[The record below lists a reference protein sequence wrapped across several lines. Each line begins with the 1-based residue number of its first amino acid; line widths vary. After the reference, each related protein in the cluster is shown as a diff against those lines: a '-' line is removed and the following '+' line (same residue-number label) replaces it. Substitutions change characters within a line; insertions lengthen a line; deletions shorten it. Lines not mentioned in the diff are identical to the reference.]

1 MSHLRERLE
10 AGKFVITT
18 EMEPPKGTDLS
29 QFLSTA
35 ALLKD
40 KVHAV
45 NVTDNQRAIM
55 RLSSVGGSALLIRE
69 GLEPILQVTCRDRN
83 RLALQSDL
91 LTAWVLGVRNVLAM
105 TGDPV
110 EAGDHPMAKP
120 VFDVSSAAL
129 LQLIAQL
136 NVGKD
141 GGGHPLEG
149 RTDFFCGATVNPCV
163 VPLEPELK
171 RFQEKVEAGA
181 RFFQT
186 QAIYDLEAFARFMEI
201 ARKLPV
207 YILAGLIPLRSA
219 RMAQFLNE
227 KVPGIHVPAAMIE
240 RLDKTS
246 DPVESGLAIAVEL
259 VEGLKELCQ
268 GIHLMVVGK
277 EKDFE
282 ILRRISVLKAG
293 VHEHRDSRR

>member
-1 MSHLRERLE
+1 MTYLRERLE

-35 ALLKD
+35 QLLKGR
-40 KVHAV
+40 VHAV
-45 NVTDNQRAIM
+45 NVTDNQRAVM
-55 RLSSVGGSALLIRE
+55 RLSSVGGSTLLVRE
-69 GLEPILQVTCRDRN
+69 RIEPILQVTCRDRN
-83 RLALQSDL
+83 RMALQSDL
-91 LTAWVLGVRNVLAM
+91 LTAWVLGIRNVLTM

-110 EAGDHPMAKP
+110 EVGDHPMAKP
-120 VFDVSSAAL
+120 VFDMSSAAL

-136 NVGKD
+136 NAGKD
-141 GGGHPLEG
+141 GAGHPLEG

-163 VPLEPELK
+163 EPFEPELK
-171 RFQEKVEAGA
+171 RFEEKVEAGA

-201 ARKLPV
+201 TRELPV
-207 YILAGLIPLRSA
+207 FIIAGLIPLRSA
-219 RMAQFLNE
+219 RMARFLNQ
-227 KVPGIHVPAAMIE
+227 KVPGIRVPKGMVE
-240 RLDKTS
+240 QLDKAP
-246 DPVESGLAIAVEL
+246 DPVDRGLEIAVEL
-259 VEGLKELCQ
+259 VKGLKALCH

-282 ILRRISVLKAG
+282 ILRRLP
-293 VHEHRDSRR
+293 DLND

>member
-1 MSHLRERLE
+1 MSKLGERLQ
-10 AGKFVITT
+10 AGQFVITT

-29 QFLSTA
+29 HFLSTA
-35 ALLKD
+35 KLLKG

-55 RLSSVGGSALLIRE
+55 RLSSVGGSALLVRE

-83 RLALQSDL
+83 RMALQSDV
-91 LTAWVLGVRNVLAM
+91 LTAWVLGVRNILTM

-136 NVGKD
+136 NSGND
-141 GGGHPLEG
+141 GAGHSLEG
-149 RTDFFCGATVNPCV
+149 ATDFFCGATVNPCV
-163 VPLEPELK
+163 EPFEPELK
-171 RFQEKVEAGA
+171 RFEEKVDAGA

-186 QAIYDLEAFARFMEI
+186 QAIYDLEAFTRFMEL

-207 YILAGLIPLRSA
+207 YIIAGLIPLRSA
-219 RMAQFLNE
+219 RMAHFLNE
-227 KVPGIHVPAAMIE
+227 KVPGIRVPASMIE
-240 RLDKTS
+240 ALDKTS
-246 DPVESGLAIAVEL
+246 DPEEKGLEIAVQLIED
-259 VEGLKELCQ
+259 LKDVCQ

-277 EKDFE
+277 EKNFE
-282 ILRRISVLKAG
+282 ILNRLSVPL
-293 VHEHRDSRR
+293 

>member
-1 MSHLRERLE
+1 MSKLGERLQ
-10 AGKFVITT
+10 AGQFVITT

-35 ALLKD
+35 KLLNG

-55 RLSSVGGSALLIRE
+55 RLSSVGGSALLVRE

-83 RLALQSDL
+83 RMALQSDIL
-91 LTAWVLGVRNVLAM
+91 SAWVLGVRNILTM

-129 LQLIAQL
+129 LRLIVQL
-136 NVGKD
+136 NSGNN
-141 GGGHPLEG
+141 GAGHFLEG
-149 RTDFFCGATVNPCV
+149 ATDFFCGATVNPCV
-163 VPLEPELK
+163 KPFEPELK
-171 RFQEKVEAGA
+171 RFEEKVEAGA

-186 QAIYDLEAFARFMEI
+186 QAIYDLEAFGRFMEI
-201 ARKLPV
+201 VRTLPV
-207 YILAGLIPLRSA
+207 YIIAGLIPLRSA
-219 RMAQFLNE
+219 KMAHFLNE
-227 KVPGIHVPAAMIE
+227 KVPGIRVPASMIE
-240 RLDKTS
+240 ELEKTS
-246 DPVESGLAIAVEL
+246 DPEEKGLEIAVQL
-259 VEGLKELCQ
+259 VEGLKGICQ

-277 EKDFE
+277 EKNFA
-282 ILRRISVLKAG
+282 ILNRLSVQL
-293 VHEHRDSRR
+293 

>member
-1 MSHLRERLE
+1 MSKLGERLQ
-10 AGKFVITT
+10 AGQFVITT

-35 ALLKD
+35 KLLNG

-55 RLSSVGGSALLIRE
+55 RLSSVGGSALLVRE

-83 RLALQSDL
+83 RMALQSDIL
-91 LTAWVLGVRNVLAM
+91 SAWVLGVRNILTM

-129 LQLIAQL
+129 LRLIVQL
-136 NVGKD
+136 NSGNN
-141 GGGHPLEG
+141 GAGHFLEG
-149 RTDFFCGATVNPCV
+149 ATDFFCGATVNPCV
-163 VPLEPELK
+163 KPFEPELK
-171 RFQEKVEAGA
+171 RFEEKVEAGA

-186 QAIYDLEAFARFMEI
+186 QAIYDLEAFGRFMEI
-201 ARKLPV
+201 VRTLPV
-207 YILAGLIPLRSA
+207 YIIAGLIPLRSA
-219 RMAQFLNE
+219 KMAHFLNE
-227 KVPGIHVPAAMIE
+227 KVPGIRVPASMIE
-240 RLDKTS
+240 ELEKTS
-246 DPVESGLAIAVEL
+246 DPEEKGLEIAVQL
-259 VEGLKELCQ
+259 VEGLKGICQ

-277 EKDFE
+277 EKNFA
-282 ILRRISVLKAG
+282 ILNRLSVHL
-293 VHEHRDSRR
+293 